1 MQAIID
7 LLQNREIFVEE
18 IIAAKQLKSKIGMLL
33 MSSILCFA
41 IYGFIIGFSN
51 SLLQAVSSA
60 IKLPILYLLT
70 MCICFPTLFIFNSIF
85 GAKQPLG
92 QTFALI
98 VTGNCIIAL
107 ILVAFAPVTLFF
119 LLSSHNYPFYKLL
132 NVIFFSISGY
142 AGVIFFHKTFTRMS
156 STAESLMALPLTQSD
171 GTSVKTISKPQPI
184 GQTNNNQTKFLLFW
198 LVLYC
203 FVGIQLGWTL
213 RPFFGEP
220 NTPFEVVREIG
231 GNFFADIVKS
241 IGRM

>member
-1 MQAIID
+1 MQAIIN
-7 LLQNREIFVEE
+7 LLQNRETFVEE
-18 IIAAKQLKSKIGMLL
+18 IYASKELKSKIWMLL

-51 SLLQAVSSA
+51 SALQAISSA

-70 MCICFPTLFIFNSIF
+70 MCICFPTLFILNSFF
-85 GAKQPLG
+85 GAKQPIG
-92 QTFALI
+92 QTFTLI
-98 VTGNCIIAL
+98 VTGNCIISL

-132 NVIFFSISGY
+132 NVIFFAISGY
-142 AGVIFFHKTFTRMS
+142 AGVVFFHKTFTRITRLPS
-156 STAESLMALPLTQSD
+156 QTALPITEADATL
-171 GTSVKTISKPQPI
+171 VKTIIKPQAVVH
-184 GQTNNNQTKFLLFW
+184 TNSNLDKFLLFW

-220 NTPFEVVREIG
+220 NTPFEIVREVG
-231 GNFFADIVKS
+231 GNFFADVFKS